1 MSRRRSANVDIH
13 CQKRCQKRFILNL
26 PLTRMIHTAPVFGR
40 VSYGFRHMS
49 DRVAYLEGRA
59 FPRLALTGL
68 ALLWLSGC
76 TADVTRFDGSNPF
89 SNPFGSQSADATP
102 SGSAPSGHV
111 AAAPLAP
118 PTSVAS
124 APLPAAASSPAP
136 AVSAARP
143 VGGTA

>member
-76 TADVTRFDGSNPF
+76 TADVARFDSSPNPF
-89 SNPFGSQSADATP
+89 TNPFGSQTATASP
-102 SGSAPSGHV
+102 ANTAPAGSAP
-111 AAAPLAP
+111 
-118 PTSVAS
+118 
-124 APLPAAASSPAP
+124 
-136 AVSAARP
+136 
-143 VGGTA
+143 